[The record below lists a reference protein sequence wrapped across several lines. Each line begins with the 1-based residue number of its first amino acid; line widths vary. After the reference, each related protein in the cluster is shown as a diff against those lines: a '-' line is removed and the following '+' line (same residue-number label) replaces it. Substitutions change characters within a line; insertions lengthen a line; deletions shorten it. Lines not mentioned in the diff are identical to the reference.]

1 MGAAGLHPTWMQVI
15 RNRVGSERIWRRNR
29 FIPLATKLVLS
40 YLVIVVVT
48 AVAFGVVGTRVIGNL
63 IMSEARST
71 VRNDLNAAREIL
83 LGRLSHVAYVVRF
96 TADRFFLRD
105 ALIAGRPEEVLI
117 ELRRVREQEG
127 LDFLTLTDSAGKVLL
142 RTTDGNRRGDT
153 VTSDTLWQEVLTAR
167 TPAASITL
175 LPQEALWLEDPG
187 LAEQARIQVV
197 PTPRARPGAE
207 PDLTSGLVLEAVA
220 PTLDEHGEVLGLLYG
235 GILLNRNFAIVDKI
249 KQTVFQGVQYQGRDI
264 GTATMFLDDVRIAT
278 NVTNP
283 DGTRAI
289 GTRIAANVYEQVI
302 GRGRPWIGRAYV
314 VKDWYITAYEP
325 IVGVGNRI
333 LGILYVGVLE
343 QKYLDIR
350 RRTVAGFL
358 GIMLAGAAL
367 AMVLSTAIARRVSH
381 SVRRL
386 VTAARDVAGGNLNAT
401 VDIQTNDELAG
412 LADTFNAMANSLRE
426 RDERLKEFARKKI
439 MESERLAVVGQLAAG
454 VAHELNNPLQGIV
467 TYAHLLLERADEDS
481 SREGLQKIVVQAD
494 RCRQIIRSLLDFS
507 RPRKPQV
514 RPADIN
520 AILRECLALVE
531 RQAMF
536 HNIEIRSDLAPDLP
550 PATADP
556 AQVQQV
562 FMNLII
568 NAAEAMEGA
577 GRLILTTRFIS
588 EERTVE
594 AAITDTGHGIAPDD
608 LDRIFDPFFTTKGI
622 GHGTGLGLS
631 ISYGIVKEH
640 HGTITVD
647 SEVGR
652 GSTFTVRFPATTEP
666 GKIPAAEKAA

>member
-1 MGAAGLHPTWMQVI
+1 MHAARLHPTWIQAI
-15 RNRVGSERIWRRNR
+15 RDRVGSRRVGR
-29 FIPLATKLVLS
+29 GGLFIPLATKLVLS

-48 AVAFGVVGTRVIGNL
+48 AVVFGLVGTRVIGNL

-71 VRNDLNAAREIL
+71 VRNDLKAAREIL
-83 LGRLSHVAYVVRF
+83 LGRLSHVAYAVRF
-96 TADRFFLRD
+96 TADRSILLRD
-105 ALIAGRPEEVLI
+105 AIVAGRPERVLD
-117 ELRRVREQEG
+117 ELRRIREREG
-127 LDFLTLTDSAGKVLL
+127 LDFLTLTDGAGLVLL
-142 RTTDGNRRGDT
+142 RTSGGNKHGDM
-153 VTSDTLWQEVLTAR
+153 VAGDDLLREALTAR
-167 TPAASITL
+167 APVASIAL
-175 LPQEALWLEDPG
+175 MSEGALGLEAPE
-187 LAEQARIQVV
+187 LAERAHIPVIA
-197 PTPRARPGAE
+197 TPRARPRVE
-207 PDLTSGLVLEAVA
+207 TDLTSGLVLKAAA
-220 PTLDEHGEVLGLLYG
+220 PILDEREAVLGLLYG
-235 GILLNRNFAIVDKI
+235 GILLNQNFAIVDKI

-278 NVTNP
+278 NVKNP

-289 GTRIAANVYEQVI
+289 GTRVAADVYEQVI
-302 GRGRPWIGRAYV
+302 VHGRPWLGRAYV

-358 GIMLAGAAL
+358 GIMLTGAAL
-367 AMVLSTAIARRVSH
+367 AMALSTGITRRVSL

-386 VTAARDVAGGNLNAT
+386 VTAASAVAGGNLNAR
-401 VDIQTNDELAG
+401 VDIRTNDELAG

-426 RDERLKEFARKKI
+426 RDERLKEFARRKI
-439 MESERLAVVGQLAAG
+439 MESERLAVIGQLSAG

-467 TYAHLLLERADEDS
+467 AYAHLLLERAPAADP
-481 SREGLQKIVVQAD
+481 SRDALQKIAAQAD
-494 RCRQIIRSLLDFS
+494 RCREIIRSLLDFS
-507 RPRKPQV
+507 RPRKPQA

-531 RQAMF
+531 RQALF
-536 HNIEIRSDLAPDLP
+536 HNIEIVTDFSTDLP
-550 PATADP
+550 AATVDP
-556 AQVQQV
+556 AQMQQV

-577 GRLILTTRFIS
+577 GRLTLATQYDHL
-588 EERTVE
+588 ERLVE
-594 AAITDTGHGIAPDD
+594 ARVTDTGHGIRPED
-608 LDRIFDPFFTTKGI
+608 LDRIFDPFFTTKGV

-640 HGTITVD
+640 QGTIMVD
-647 SEVGR
+647 SQVGR
-652 GSTFTVRFPATTEP
+652 GTTFTIRL
-666 GKIPAAEKAA
+666 PAAGDAA